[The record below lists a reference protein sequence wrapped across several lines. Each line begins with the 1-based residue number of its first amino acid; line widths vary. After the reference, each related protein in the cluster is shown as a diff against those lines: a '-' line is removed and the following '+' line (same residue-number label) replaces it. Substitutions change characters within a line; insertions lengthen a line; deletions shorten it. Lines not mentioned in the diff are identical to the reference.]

1 MEAVGTLLE
10 LDAARLAAEEPGAG
24 GRVRDGEPLR
34 VLRAV
39 EVLLEHEAGA
49 AVVPGGAPAL
59 TPEILVIPLPGPIRR
74 QDYYQF

>member
-10 LDAARLAAEEPGAG
+10 LDAASLAAEEPGAG
-24 GRVRDGEPLR
+24 GRVRDSEPLR
-34 VLRAV
+34 VLWAV

-49 AVVPGGAPAL
+49 AVVPGGASAL

-74 QDYYQF
+74 QDYY